1 MSWWPQELS
10 YTCNLRRLGDLAA
23 GFRGRWREV
32 LEVKGIIEG
41 PGDGEGVR
49 VGGVEA
55 DDRSG

>member
-1 MSWWPQELS
+1 MKKGEMTRQ
-10 YTCNLRRLGDLAA
+10 T
-23 GFRGRWREV
+23 WREV

-49 VGGVEA
+49 VGGVKA